1 MSNNL
6 KRAESQKSSQFTI
19 FYIWSSHRHLR
30 EKYSEKHCWPS
41 KTFLHDWFNPT
52 LQLKWYI
59 LDAREQRSCISG
71 SRGVIFAK
79 SKITRTYRNI
89 FLTRVP
95 QLFPFGLKCAWS
107 AVVVTMNLQ
116 YFTELKRAR
125 SLTAIKW
132 LQRRSLLANP
142 LHCATYN
149 CKMDLV
155 SRMETHVDSYQ
166 W

>member
-6 KRAESQKSSQFTI
+6 KWAESKKSSQFTI
-19 FYIWSSHRHLR
+19 FYNWSSHRHLW
-30 EKYSEKHCWPS
+30 EKYSEKHCSTS
-41 KTFLHDWFNPT
+41 KTFVHDWFNPT
-52 LQLKWYI
+52 LQLKWPH
-59 LDAREQRSCISG
+59 ARTKKLHFLITWRYFRQ
-71 SRGVIFAK
+71 V
-79 SKITRTYRNI
+79 KITHTYRNI

-95 QLFPFGLKCAWS
+95 QLFPFGLKCECAWS

-142 LHCATYN
+142 LHCVTYN
-149 CKMDLV
+149 CNMDLV